1 MNSSVKA
8 LCGVLVVGFTIA
20 GCESGADDPVIPP
33 PQPPIETTQVR
44 FIHASPDAPNVNIS
58 GIARSIASD
67 LAYQEIADYQ
77 DFAVGTLTVQ
87 VDAIVPGGE
96 VTVIGPVD
104 LDLASGTNYTVVAS
118 GNAASIAPI
127 VIASSANSVAA
138 GSVRAQVLH
147 AAPDAPPVDVYVTA
161 PGALLAQEVSLGSFA
176 FGESLGPVEVPA
188 GDYQIRVTLPSDPTT
203 VVYDSGTISLADGS
217 DLLISAVANTG
228 PGAAP
233 ISLIVAGGVGG
244 FTLPDV
250 ATPAEVRVIHVSP
263 DAPAVDVIV
272 NDDFAN
278 PVLANVPYPA
288 FSNYLSLAP
297 GAYNFKVTAAGNP
310 SAIVIDADVDLT
322 AGQQYS
328 VYATNVL
335 AEISPLVTLDDDRD
349 VVTEVKLRILHL
361 APGAGLVD
369 VYLTGVGEDISTL
382 DPTLSDVDFLADTG
396 YLSVPGGSYDVTVT
410 VAGTKTAAIGPA
422 AVTLLDGGVYTAA
435 ARDET
440 GGGAPFGLIL
450 LDDFTP

>member
-8 LCGVLVVGFTIA
+8 LCGALVVGLTIA
-20 GCESGADDPVIPP
+20 GCDDGVDDFVIPP
-33 PQPPIETTQVR
+33 PQPQIETTQVR

-58 GIARSIASD
+58 SILRASARN
-67 LAYQEIADYQ
+67 LAYEDITDYE
-77 DFAVGTLTVQ
+77 DFAVGPLTVQ
-87 VDAIVPGGE
+87 VDAIIPGG
-96 VTVIGPVD
+96 VATVIGPVD
-104 LDLASGTNYTVVAS
+104 INLASGTNYSVVAS
-118 GNAASIAPI
+118 GNVAGIAPI
-127 VIASSANSVAA
+127 VIESSADAVDAA
-138 GSVRAQVLH
+138 SVRAQVLH
-147 AAPDAPPVDVYVTA
+147 AAPDAPPVDVFVTA
-161 PGALLAQEVSLGSFA
+161 PGALLAQEVPLGSFA

-188 GDYQIRVTLPSDPTT
+188 GDYQIRVTLVNDPAT
-203 VVYDSGTISLADGS
+203 VVYDSGTLALAGGS

-233 ISLIVAGGVGG
+233 ITLAVASDAGGFILDSLG
-244 FTLPDV
+244 
-250 ATPAEVRVIHVSP
+250 TPAEVRVIHASP

-288 FSNYLSLAP
+288 FSDYLPLAP
-297 GAYNFKVTAAGNP
+297 DTYNFKVTAAGNP
-310 SAIVIDADVDLT
+310 GAIVIDADVDLV

-335 AEISPLVTLDDDRD
+335 AEISPLVTLDDDRE
-349 VVTEVKLRILHL
+349 VVTEAKLRILHL

-369 VYLTGVGEDISTL
+369 IYLAGVGEDITTL
-382 DPTLSDVDFLADTG
+382 DPTLSDVDLLADTD

-410 VAGTKTAAIGPA
+410 LAGTKTVAIGPA
-422 AVTLLDGGVYTAA
+422 TVTLSDGSVYTAA
-435 ARDET
+435 ARDAT